1 MTKKRYTVFKSEITG
16 TYVLND
22 ELHKNVFQGVD
33 CAETMLKVAG
43 MLNQQ
48 EERIKELENEL
59 ELYKHYVEFVPSS
72 SDIND

>member
-1 MTKKRYTVFKSEITG
+1 MTEKRYTVFKSEITG

-59 ELYKHYVEFVPSS
+59 KLYKHYVEFVPSG
-72 SDIND
+72 SDVE

>member
-1 MTKKRYTVFKSEITG
+1 MTEKRYTVFKSEITG

-33 CAETMLKVAG
+33 CAETILKVAG

-48 EERIKELENEL
+48 EERIRELENENKQL
-59 ELYKHYVEFVPSS
+59 RQGKYIYGIHGGS
-72 SDIND
+72 ND